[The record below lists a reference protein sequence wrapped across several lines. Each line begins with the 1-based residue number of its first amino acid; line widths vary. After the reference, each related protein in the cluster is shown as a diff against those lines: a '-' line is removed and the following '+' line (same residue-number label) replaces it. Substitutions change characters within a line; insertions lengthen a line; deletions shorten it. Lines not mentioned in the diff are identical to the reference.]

1 MQIKIRKRYPL
12 LVLILLAASAA
23 FWLNPILEKV
33 LEGYIRREIVLHS
46 AEAGFSL
53 DYEALELDIF
63 SEKLNLRQV
72 RARAAD
78 DSLHPGGEG
87 LGTLRIGRITLE
99 GINLTNFLWNETLS
113 VRSISLD
120 TLQLNLRRA
129 LADSALG
136 GEDSKLS
143 GTRIDSIRLPGIDHV
158 RLSRFELDHF
168 RLNLS
173 GPDQKD
179 TVASFFGDRLLV
191 EGVGLSADARG
202 TGAYLVP
209 ELAGLELELSRQR
222 YTLTGASYELYF
234 DRFRYRHSDKSV
246 RVDSLAFRPLMDT
259 GSFAEAH
266 AHSFETYTARFS
278 RLDIAGFD
286 LDRLLA
292 QGDLRMRSVAVDRL
306 QGSIFRD
313 KTKPYETERRVPL
326 PDDALMELEWP
337 LRIDTVSLRHA
348 SLEYREKVQESG
360 PEVLVGFPELRGRIV
375 HIVSGAAARDTG
387 DTLKIDLQG
396 TLLGTLPVEVS
407 LQLPYATDHFHMK
420 GLTRGSSRLH
430 KLNPT
435 IYPAMEM
442 RFTGGRLNGMY
453 FHADGTSRRMTG
465 ELTMLYDDL
474 EVAFIKDDGNRK
486 TTLSWLANTL
496 VRNSNPNRRGKTIVG
511 AIEFTRVPYKGV
523 WNYVWKGVQSGVENS
538 LNPLGDRRTE

>member
-1 MQIKIRKRYPL
+1 MQIKIRKRYPF
-12 LVLILLAASAA
+12 LVLVVLAASAA
-23 FWLNPILEKV
+23 IWLNPILEKV

-63 SEKLNLRQV
+63 SEKLHLRQV
-72 RARAAD
+72 RARAAS
-78 DSLHPGGEG
+78 DSLQPAGEG

-99 GINLTNFLWNETLS
+99 GIGLTNFLWNETLT

-120 TLQLNLRRA
+120 TLQLNMRRV

-136 GEDSKLS
+136 GQVSETS
-143 GTRIDSIRLPGIDHV
+143 GTRIDSVRLPGIEQVH
-158 RLSRFELDHF
+158 LSRFELDHF
-168 RLNLS
+168 RLNLTGS
-173 GPDQKD
+173 EPND
-179 TVASFFGDRLLV
+179 TVASFYGDRLLV
-191 EGVGLSADARG
+191 EGIGLSPEAKGAG
-202 TGAYLVP
+202 THLVP
-209 ELAGLELELSRQR
+209 ELGGLELELSQQR

-234 DRFRYRHSDKSV
+234 DRFRYRHSDESV
-246 RVDSLAFRPLMDT
+246 QVDSLSFHPLMDAA
-259 GSFAEAH
+259 SFAEARD
-266 AHSFETYTARFS
+266 HSFETYNARFS

-292 QGDLRMRSVAVDRL
+292 EGDMRMRSVRVDSL
-306 QGSIFRD
+306 QATIFRD
-313 KTKPYETERRVPL
+313 KTKPYDTDRQVPL
-326 PDDALMELEWP
+326 PDDALTQLEWP
-337 LRIDTVSLRHA
+337 LRIDSVLLRHA

-360 PEVLVGFPELRGRIV
+360 PEVLVDFPELRGRIV
-375 HIVSGAAARDTG
+375 HLISGAAARDSE

-407 LQLPYATDHFHMK
+407 LQMPYASDHFHMK
-420 GLTRGSSRLH
+420 GLTRGSSGLH
-430 KLNPT
+430 ELNPN
-435 IYPAMEM
+435 IYPAIGM
-442 RFTGGRLNGMY
+442 RFAGGQLNGIY
-453 FHADGTSRRMTG
+453 FHATGTSSWMDG
-465 ELTMLYDDL
+465 ELTMLYEDL
-474 EVAFIKDDGNRK
+474 EVAFIKEDGNRK

-511 AIEFTRVPYKGV
+511 AIEFSRVPYKGV